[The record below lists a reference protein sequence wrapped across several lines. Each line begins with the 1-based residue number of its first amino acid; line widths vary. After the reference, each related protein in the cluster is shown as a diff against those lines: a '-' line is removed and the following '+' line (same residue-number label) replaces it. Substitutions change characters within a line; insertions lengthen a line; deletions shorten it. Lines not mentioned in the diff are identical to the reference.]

1 MKRIEKTTYGAIR
14 WDAWYPA
21 RESTDISYQ
30 SLKALSLPKYHFRA
44 PFFAK
49 IDENNNIIIPEYTQD
64 IFDKEMEYAI
74 DCGIDYF
81 AYVWYSHSG
90 LRLARDF
97 HKKSK
102 YKNQVKL
109 CAFLDNNAI
118 LKDYAHEELLELFK
132 EDYYQK
138 IYDRPL
144 VYYFA
149 YPAIVD
155 NIKNDIIF
163 YKEACLKENIPTPFF
178 VVCGIGPDKI
188 KEIGGDG
195 ISRYSISGVNN
206 KPFKEFLDENVY
218 PIWERHSKEG
228 EQFGI
233 DNVLPLVAGWHPHP
247 RYDTPVCW
255 MKVEEN
261 DYVDYATPQELAQH
275 YQKAK
280 EFLQDKKNFN
290 STKSNTCIIY
300 AWNEHDE
307 GGWICPTLK
316 VDENGN
322 QLFDE
327 NGNPLI
333 DTSRIDAI
341 KKVIK

>member
-1 MKRIEKTTYGAIR
+1 MALIVGT
-14 WDAWYPA
+14 
-21 RESTDISYQ
+21 STVT
-30 SLKALSLPKYHFRA
+30 L
-44 PFFAK
+44 
-49 IDENNNIIIPEYTQD
+49 
-64 IFDKEMEYAI
+64 
-74 DCGIDYF
+74 
-81 AYVWYSHSG
+81 V
-90 LRLARDF
+90 
-97 HKKSK
+97 
-102 YKNQVKL
+102 
-109 CAFLDNNAI
+109 DNN
-118 LKDYAHEELLELFK
+118 
-132 EDYYQK
+132 
-138 IYDRPL
+138 
-144 VYYFA
+144 
-149 YPAIVD
+149 
-155 NIKNDIIF
+155 
-163 YKEACLKENIPTPFF
+163 
-178 VVCGIGPDKI
+178 KI

-218 PIWERHSKEG
+218 PVWERHSKEG